1 MRVEDILKN
10 IMEENN
16 MSKAQL
22 GRAVGVVTAEEAK
35 EKPSKATDVINKR
48 MKQKNISVN
57 VLSEML
63 AAMGYKVVVMAA
75 SEKTPSGAYVVDAA
89 KIGNAGVPGKGENN
103 G

>member
-1 MRVEDILKN
+1 MTVEEILKT
-10 IMEENN
+10 IMADKN

-35 EKPSKATDVINKR
+35 EKPSKATDIISKR

-63 AAMGYKVVVMAA
+63 AAMGYTMIIV
-75 SEKTPSGAYVVDAA
+75 P
-89 KIGNAGVPGKGENN
+89 AGPKLKDGEFEVSANE
-103 G
+103 

>member
-1 MRVEDILKN
+1 MTVEEILKT
-10 IMEENN
+10 IMANKN

-63 AAMGYKVVVMAA
+63 AAMGYTITIVPVGPNLK
-75 SEKTPSGAYVVDAA
+75 
-89 KIGNAGVPGKGENN
+89 AGEYEVSVNE
-103 G
+103 

>member
-1 MRVEDILKN
+1 MKVEEILKN
-10 IMEENN
+10 IMEEKN

-63 AAMGYKVVVMAA
+63 AAMGY
-75 SEKTPSGAYVVDAA
+75 T
-89 KIGNAGVPGKGENN
+89 ITIVPVGPNLKKGEYEVTINE
-103 G
+103 

>member
-1 MRVEDILKN
+1 MTVEEILKT
-10 IMEENN
+10 IMADKN

-35 EKPSKATDVINKR
+35 EKPSKATDIISKR

-63 AAMGYKVVVMAA
+63 AAMGYTMVIV
-75 SEKTPSGAYVVDAA
+75 P
-89 KIGNAGVPGKGENN
+89 AGPKLKDGEFEVSVNE
-103 G
+103 

>member
-1 MRVEDILKN
+1 MRVEDILMS
-10 IMEENN
+10 ILEEKG

-35 EKPSKATDVINKR
+35 VKPSKATDIINKR

-63 AAMGYKVVVMAA
+63 AAMGYTITIVPVGPNLKNGEYEV
-75 SEKTPSGAYVVDAA
+75 TIYDA
-89 KIGNAGVPGKGENN
+89 
-103 G
+103 